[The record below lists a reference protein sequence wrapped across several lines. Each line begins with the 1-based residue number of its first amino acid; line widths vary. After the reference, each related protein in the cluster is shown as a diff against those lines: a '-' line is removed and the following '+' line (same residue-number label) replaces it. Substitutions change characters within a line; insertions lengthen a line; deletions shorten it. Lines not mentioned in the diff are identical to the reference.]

1 MLKKSFILF
10 ATAIILFLSWSVSAR
25 SFTAALNGAQEVP
38 PNSSNAVGVG
48 TIILNSAET
57 NITVTLYLSAL
68 SGTQTSASVS
78 NSAGIVFNLPNG
90 NSTQNFSVSPLQ
102 VAELKASAWFFRI
115 NSINF
120 PSGELRGQINAL
132 AANNAVMFPF
142 SNGSLDSTFDTDGIV
157 TTEISGNNIAQAVA
171 VQTDGKIIA
180 AGFSRNALNNDFALA
195 RYNPNGSLD
204 TSFDTDGIVVTQVG
218 ASEEEAFAVA
228 IQPDGKIILAG
239 QAIIGASS
247 EIAVVRYN
255 PNGSLDTTFD
265 ADGIVTTPIG
275 TGTELARSIAIQT
288 DGKIIVAGQ
297 SFNGTNNDVAVVRYN
312 SDGSLDT
319 TFDGNSGT
327 GNGIVT
333 TAAGSGNDFGYGVLV
348 QPNGKIIV
356 AGYYL
361 GGTTNDALLIRYNS
375 NGVLDTTFDG
385 DGIVG
390 TAIGNNTDEAFA
402 VALQTDGKIVIAGCI
417 NQIGIPNDF
426 LIVRYNSN
434 GSLDTTFDGDGAAII
449 PIGNAAEFA
458 NSVAI
463 QADGKIIAAGFSNN
477 GANNDFAVVRRNADG
492 SPDTTF
498 DGDGRLTTPIGTSVD
513 SANGVAIQ
521 ADGKIVVVGR
531 AVIGATADFGVIR
544 YGNGTNAPTNDGF
557 FALNPTV
564 EVRFDNASGV
574 GATFSTP
581 INSLALPNLPNGLN
595 LLTTPRNIQ
604 TSATFSGDILV
615 KFVLPQRID
624 AANFN
629 AAQVFQFENSAWIDR
644 TANIPP
650 RDFATRTIYARV
662 SQLSTFAIVSP
673 LMQNSEFV
681 NISGRIFSANGKS
694 ATGAIVTITDSNG
707 QTRYAFANPFGY
719 YHFQNVALR
728 QTYIFRANSKRL
740 KFAPQVLTVTD
751 ENDDLN
757 FTAVQ

>member
-1 MLKKSFILF
+1 
-10 ATAIILFLSWSVSAR
+10 
-25 SFTAALNGAQEVP
+25 
-38 PNSSNAVGVG
+38 
-48 TIILNSAET
+48 ET
-57 NITVTLYLSAL
+57 NITVTLYLSAQN
-68 SGTQTSASVS
+68 GTQTSASIR
-78 NSAGIVFNLPNG
+78 NSTGIVFNLPNG

-132 AANNAVMFPF
+132 SANNAVMFPF
-142 SNGSLDSTFDTDGIV
+142 SNGSLDTTFDTDGIV
-157 TTEISGNNIAQAVA
+157 TTEVSRNNIAQAVA

-239 QAIIGASS
+239 QAIIGASTD
-247 EIAVVRYN
+247 IAVVRYN

-297 SFNGTNNDVAVVRYN
+297 SFNGTNNDVAVIRYN

-319 TFDGNSGT
+319 TFDGNNGT

-333 TAAGSGNDFGYGVLV
+333 TAAGSGNDFGYGVKI
-348 QPNGKIIV
+348 QPDGKIIV

-375 NGVLDTTFDG
+375 DGVLDTSFDG

-390 TAIGNNTDEAFA
+390 TAIGNNSDEAFA
-402 VALQTDGKIVIAGCI
+402 VALQPNGKIVIAGCI

-426 LIVRYNSN
+426 LIVRYNSD
-434 GSLDTTFDGDGAAII
+434 GSLDTTFDGDGATII

-458 NSVAI
+458 LGVAI

-498 DGDGRLTTPIGTSVD
+498 DGDGKLTTPIGTSVD
-513 SANGVAIQ
+513 SANGVEIQ

-531 AVIGATADFGVIR
+531 AVIGATADFGVVR
-544 YGNGTNAPTNDGF
+544 YGYGTNAPTNDGF

-564 EVRFDNASGV
+564 EVRFDNAFGV

-604 TSATFSGDILV
+604 TSAAFSGDILV
-615 KFVLPQRID
+615 KFILPQRID

-629 AAQVFQFENSAWIDR
+629 AAQVLQFENNSWIDR

-662 SQLSTFAIVSP
+662 SQLSTFAIVSTLVQQP
-673 LMQNSEFV
+673 ANV
-681 NISGRIFSANGKS
+681 NISGKMLSDNRKTT
-694 ATGAIVTITDSNG
+694 TGSLITMTDSNG
-707 QTRYAFANPFGY
+707 QTRYAFTNPQGY
-719 YHFQNVALR
+719 YHFQNVPLR

-740 KFAPQVLTVTD
+740 KFAPQILTVTD
-751 ENDDLN
+751 EIDDQN